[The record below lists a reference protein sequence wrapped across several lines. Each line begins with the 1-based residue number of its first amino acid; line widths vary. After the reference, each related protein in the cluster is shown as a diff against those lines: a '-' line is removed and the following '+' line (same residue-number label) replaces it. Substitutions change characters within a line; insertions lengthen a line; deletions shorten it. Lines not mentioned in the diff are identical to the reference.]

1 MALVIGING
10 SPRKGWNTHTLVKN
24 ALDGAASKGAET
36 KLINLYDLSFQ
47 GCVSC
52 FSCKRKDSAALGR
65 CARNDDL
72 KPVLE
77 KIDTCDALILGS
89 PIYITEV
96 TAAMRAFIERLTF
109 QYITYRND
117 GSTFYTGKL
126 PTLCIYTMN
135 VPESLM
141 VKNGYE
147 DKFKAYSLFFENILK
162 GPSRFMYSCETLQTN
177 NYEDYEMTMF
187 NGVDR
192 KKKRELDFPLDCRGA
207 FEMGGDLVKPQ

>member
-24 ALDGAASKGAET
+24 ALDGAASQGAET
-36 KLINLYDLSFQ
+36 ELINLYDLSFQ

-52 FSCKRKDSAALGR
+52 FSCKKKGSTALGR

-89 PIYITEV
+89 PVYISEV
-96 TAAMRAFIERLTF
+96 TAAMRALIERLTF
-109 QYITYRND
+109 QYITYRAD
-117 GSTFYTGKL
+117 GSTFYKGKL

-135 VPESLM
+135 VPETLI
-141 VKNGYE
+141 VKSGYE
-147 DKFKAYSLFFENILK
+147 DKFKAYSLLFERILK

-177 NYEDYEMTMF
+177 KYDDYEMTMF
-187 NGVDR
+187 KEADR
-192 KKKRELDFPLDCRGA
+192 KKKREQDFPLDCRGA
-207 FEMGGDLVKPQ
+207 FEMGSDLVKS